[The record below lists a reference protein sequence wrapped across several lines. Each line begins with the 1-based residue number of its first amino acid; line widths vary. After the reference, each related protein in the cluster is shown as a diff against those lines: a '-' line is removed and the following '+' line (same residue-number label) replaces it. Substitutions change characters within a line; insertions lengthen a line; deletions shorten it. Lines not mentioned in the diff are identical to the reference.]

1 MMRQRKILATAM
13 ALFGSVAATD
23 ALAQTAPKQF
33 NLIEAT
39 VPQIQAAFQS
49 RLLSSE
55 QLINMYLARVAA
67 YDDAGPKLNSY
78 MFVNPAAAATAKAM
92 DAVRFSPNTTVGP
105 LYGVPV
111 ILKDLIDT
119 YDMPTTG
126 GAVALKDS
134 IPPVDA
140 FLTRKLRE
148 AGAII
153 IGKASLTEF
162 ANGMTSGMPGGY
174 SGLGGYCFNPYNPV
188 PLPGGDGRPLLSPR
202 GSSSGSGIAAAANL
216 SALTIGTETSGSI
229 LGPSEANGIV
239 GIKPTVGLIS
249 RIGIIPITAD
259 QDIAGPMTRTVT
271 DAAIML
277 GVITGYDPE
286 DSSTEACLEPGNC
299 FSDYTPFLKADGLA
313 GARIAV
319 PPFPNNRAD
328 IMNAAIAKMQSLGA
342 TVVSIPALGAVTAPG
357 ISRYGQKRDINAYLD
372 RLPSTFPIQSLTDLI
387 AYNSANTDLN
397 TLKYGQTNFI
407 SSELQD
413 LSPGSADTVKYLADR
428 ALGFTQSRGL
438 INDALDGPDGERGTE
453 DDFDAVFFSGTGGS
467 GLWARAGYPT
477 VIIPYGF
484 VTQDG
489 AQIPSGVSFAG
500 RRFGEPRLIELAYSL
515 EQASMG
521 RKPPFSAPALPTD
534 VVLRGDI
541 DGDGKVNSK
550 DVTAASRRLNQAAT
564 GPYDKADIDGDGK
577 VTALDTR
584 LITNLCT
591 KPRCAL

>member
-1 MMRQRKILATAM
+1 MKRKILATAL
-13 ALFGSVAATD
+13 ALVGSVAATN
-23 ALAQTAPKQF
+23 ALAQTTPKQF

-39 VPQIQAAFQS
+39 VPQIQEAFQS
-49 RLLSSE
+49 RLLSAE

-67 YDDAGPKLNSY
+67 YDDNGPKLNSY
-78 MFVNPAAAATAKAM
+78 MYVNPQAAATAKAM

-134 IPPVDA
+134 TPPVDA

-153 IGKASLTEF
+153 IGKATLTEF

-174 SGLGGYCFNPYNPV
+174 SGLGGYGFNPYNPV
-188 PLPGGDGRPLLSPR
+188 ALPGGDGRPLLSPR

-286 DSSTEACLEPGNC
+286 DASTEACLEPGNC
-299 FSDYTPFLKADGLA
+299 FDDYTPFLKADGLA
-313 GARIAV
+313 GARVAI
-319 PPFPNNRAD
+319 PPFPDSRAA
-328 IMNAAIAKMQSLGA
+328 IMTDAIAKMEALGA
-342 TVVSIPALGAVTAPG
+342 TVVRIPSLGAVTAPG

-397 TLKYGQTNFI
+397 TLKYGQTNFVA
-407 SSELQD
+407 SDLQD
-413 LSPGSADTVKYLADR
+413 LSPGSADTAKYLADR
-428 ALGFTQSRGL
+428 ELGFTQSRGL
-438 INDALDGPDGERGTE
+438 INDALNGPDGERGTD
-453 DDFDAVFFSGTGGS
+453 DDFDAVVFSGTGGS

-521 RKPPFSAPALPTD
+521 RKPPFSAPPLPTD
-534 VVLRGDI
+534 IVLRGDI
-541 DGDGKVNSK
+541 NGDGKVSGL
-550 DVTAASRRLNQAAT
+550 DVSLIARRLNQPAT
-564 GPYDKADIDGDGK
+564 GPYDKADLNGDGE
-577 VTALDTR
+577 VTVLDTR
-584 LITNLCT
+584 LITTLCS
-591 KPRCAL
+591 KPRCAQ

>member
-1 MMRQRKILATAM
+1 M
-13 ALFGSVAATD
+13 ALVGNVAAFN

-78 MFVNPAAAATAKAM
+78 LTVNPEAASTARAM
-92 DAVRFSPNTTVGP
+92 DEARFSPNTTVGP
-105 LYGVPV
+105 LYGVP
-111 ILKDLIDT
+111 ILLKDIIDT

-342 TVVSIPALGAVTAPG
+342 TVVSIPAVTFQSTPG
-357 ISRYGQKRDINAYLD
+357 VLNYGQKRDVNLYFD
-372 RLPSTFPIQSLTDLI
+372 SLPDTFPIQSLADLI
-387 AYNSANTDLN
+387 AYNAANTNLN
-397 TLKYGQTNFI
+397 TIKYGQTTFI
-407 SSELQD
+407 ASNNLD
-413 LSPGSADTVKYLADR
+413 ISPGSADTATYQTNF
-428 ALGFTQSRGL
+428 ALGYSRSRAA
-438 INDALDGPDGERGTE
+438 INNALNGPDLIEGTE
-453 DDFDAVFFSGTGGS
+453 DDFDAIFYSGS
-467 GLWARAGYPT
+467 GSAGTWARAGYPSI
-477 VIIPYGF
+477 VIPYGS
-484 VTQDG
+484 VISNDVP
-489 AQIPSGVSFAG
+489 IPSGVSFAG
-500 RRFGEPRLIELAYSL
+500 RRFGEPRLIELAYAL
-515 EQASMG
+515 EQASKG
-521 RKPPFSAPALPTD
+521 RFVPPSAPALPTD

>member
-1 MMRQRKILATAM
+1 MKRKILATAM

-55 QLINMYLARVAA
+55 QLINMYLARVVA
-67 YDDAGPKLNSY
+67 YDDNGPKLNSY
-78 MFVNPAAAATAKAM
+78 IYVNPEAANTARAL
-92 DAVRFSPNTTVGP
+92 DEARFSPNTTIGP
-105 LYGVPV
+105 LYGIPV
-111 ILKDLIDT
+111 ILKDIIDT
-119 YDMPTTG
+119 DDMPTTG

-134 IPPVDA
+134 IPPDDA
-140 FLTRKLRE
+140 FITRKMRE

-153 IGKASLTEF
+153 IGKATLSEF
-162 ANGMTSGMPGGY
+162 ANFMTSGGVSGY
-174 SGLGGYCFNPYNPV
+174 SGLGGYGYNPYDTRPSPTNP
-188 PLPGGDGRPLLSPR
+188 DGRPLLNPS

-229 LGPSEANGIV
+229 LSPSNANGIV
-239 GIKPTVGLIS
+239 GIKPTVGLVS
-249 RIGIIPITAD
+249 RDGIIPITAD
-259 QDIAGPMTRTVT
+259 QDTAGPMTRTVT
-271 DAAIML
+271 DAAILL
-277 GVITGYDPE
+277 GVIAGYDPSDAATLE
-286 DSSTEACLEPGNC
+286 CLEPGNC
-299 FSDYTPFLKADGLA
+299 FNDYTPFLKADGLA

-342 TVVSIPALGAVTAPG
+342 TVVSIPAVTFQSTPG
-357 ISRYGQKRDINAYLD
+357 VLNYGQKRDVNLYFD
-372 RLPSTFPIQSLTDLI
+372 SLPDTFPIQSLADLI
-387 AYNSANTDLN
+387 AYNAANTNLN
-397 TLKYGQTNFI
+397 TIKYGQTTFI
-407 SSELQD
+407 ASNNLD
-413 LSPGSADTVKYLADR
+413 ISPGSADTATYQTNF
-428 ALGFTQSRGL
+428 ALGYSRSRAA
-438 INDALDGPDGERGTE
+438 INNALNGPDLIEGTE
-453 DDFDAVFFSGTGGS
+453 DDFDAIFYSGS
-467 GLWARAGYPT
+467 GSAGTWARAGYPSI
-477 VIIPYGF
+477 VIPYGS
-484 VTQDG
+484 VISNG
-489 AQIPSGVSFAG
+489 VPIPSGVSFAG
-500 RRFGEPRLIELAYSL
+500 RRFGEPRLIELAYAL
-515 EQASMG
+515 EQASKG
-521 RKPPFSAPALPTD
+521 RFVPPSAPALPTD

-550 DVTAASRRLNQAAT
+550 DVTAAARRLNQAAT